1 LKAYISDVGNS
12 IEKSILIKL
21 EEGFEDVKV
30 RMEEEMDSIKTHM
43 EKELNDLIKGTQMLK
58 DQDNAPNQTPSESL
72 TDMTPAPKRDRNNPR
87 PSSFYIKEYLTKRFK
102 DLNEEEINVLYNL
115 FERSCDDVLKSYQE
129 IDKSHLELLWTDIP
143 TTDKLNLYRLALNDA
158 VKMEGRLSV
167 LGSCV
172 RLWAC
177 EFCLQA
183 KWSQKAQYQ
192 KRVRLVF
199 LLISHEK
206 MMTLSY
212 TQVDANV
219 KKNK

>member
-1 LKAYISDVGNS
+1 
-12 IEKSILIKL
+12 
-21 EEGFEDVKV
+21 
-30 RMEEEMDSIKTHM
+30 
-43 EKELNDLIKGTQMLK
+43 
-58 DQDNAPNQTPSESL
+58 
-72 TDMTPAPKRDRNNPR
+72 
-87 PSSFYIKEYLTKRFK
+87 
-102 DLNEEEINVLYNL
+102 L

-183 KWSQKAQYQ
+183 KWSQKAQYL

-206 MMTLSY
+206 MVTLSY

-219 KKNK
+219 KKTSKKTKKAKKERTTKERPATRRTGGRRAARVDANGKKQVKKQKKQNNEELQKEEQQQEKQEDEEQQEDENQKEE